1 MILVTGG
8 TGFLGAHL
16 LYHLVNSG
24 KSVRALKRIESYT
37 NLTEKIFS
45 YYSEDPQQLFNKID
59 WVEGDILDYDSLVDA
74 FSDIDYLY
82 HTAAVV
88 SFHSNDKHQ
97 LIRTNIDGTANVVN
111 AAIEQ
116 NVKKLCYVSS
126 IGALGREDATGLVNE
141 ETPYRPSSKS
151 SVYGKSKY
159 EAEREVWRGMAEG
172 LDAVIVNPSIIV
184 GPGEWR
190 QGSSQM
196 FQTMWNGLKFYTSG
210 TNGFIDVNDVA
221 NAMIVLMEGEYSNE
235 RFVLSSENVGYKQF
249 FEWMADAMG
258 IARPKYKAGPIL
270 SNIGSIALKIK
281 GLVSDSNHT
290 ITRETARTANQKYQ
304 YSSGKFLKATRMS
317 FIPVKES
324 VEKTTRFFLRDF
336 ERSYKT
342 SIQ

>member
-16 LYHLVNSG
+16 LYQLLQNNERI
-24 KSVRALKRIESYT
+24 KALKRKGSST
-37 NLTEKIFS
+37 DLTRKIFS
-45 YYSEDPQQLFNKID
+45 YYTTNPENLLQKVDWID
-59 WVEGDILDYDSLVDA
+59 GDILDYFSLSDA
-74 FSDIDYLY
+74 FKGVEYLY
-82 HTAAVV
+82 HAAAIV
-88 SFHSNDKHQ
+88 SFHGDDKSQ
-97 LIRTNIDGTANVVN
+97 LVKTNINGTANVVN

-116 NVKKLCYVSS
+116 GIIKMCYVSS
-126 IGALGREDATGLVNE
+126 IGALGRDNTNGPVNE
-141 ETPYRPSSKS
+141 DTPVIPSSRS
-151 SVYGKSKY
+151 SIYSKSKY

-184 GPGEWR
+184 GPGDWSK
-190 QGSSQM
+190 GSSQM
-196 FQTMWNGLKFYTSG
+196 FQTMWNGLKFFTSG

-221 NAMIVLMEGEYSNE
+221 KAMILLMESNISNE
-235 RFVLSSENVGYKQF
+235 RFVLSAENVGYKQF

-270 SNIGSIALKIK
+270 SSIGSMALKVK
-281 GLVSDSNHT
+281 GLVSGSNHT
-290 ITRETARTANQKYQ
+290 ITWETARTANQKYQ
-304 YSSGKFLKATRMS
+304 YSSEKFLKATRMS

>member
-16 LYHLVNSG
+16 LYHLLQSG
-24 KSVRALKRIESYT
+24 KNVRVLKREESSFEIT
-37 NLTEKIFS
+37 KKIFS
-45 YYSEDPQQLFNKID
+45 YYSESPDQLINQIE
-59 WVEGDILDYDSLVDA
+59 WVKGDILDYDSLVGA
-74 FSDIDYLY
+74 FSNIDYLF

-88 SFHSNDKHQ
+88 SFHSNDKSQ

-116 NVKKLCYVSS
+116 NIKKLCYVSS

-141 ETPYRPSSKS
+141 ATPYRPSNKS
-151 SVYGKSKY
+151 SVYSKSKY

-221 NAMIVLMEGEYSNE
+221 NAMIILMEGEYSNE
-235 RFVLSSENVGYKQF
+235 RFVLSSENVGYKLF

-258 IARPKYKAGPIL
+258 IARPKYKAGPLL
-270 SNIGSIALKIK
+270 SSAGSLALSVK
-281 GLVSDSNHT
+281 GLLSGKKHT
-290 ITRETARTANQKYQ
+290 ITRETARTANQHYQ
-304 YSSGKFLKATRMS
+304 YSSEKFLQSTGMK
-317 FIPVKES
+317 FVPVKEC
-324 VEKTTRFFLRDF
+324 VERTVKLFLEDQRV
-336 ERSYKT
+336 S
-342 SIQ
+342 